1 MTSQPSVHRLAAD
14 NLVVGTPA
22 TAQRRERR
30 RSLESTLRAAR
41 KAGARRV
48 ELTEEKM
55 VIDLSDP
62 AQPRGADAFESN
74 EWDEVMPG
82 GRHGLLKHLLK

>member
-1 MTSQPSVHRLAAD
+1 MTSQPTVHPLAAV

-22 TAQRRERR
+22 PAKRRERR
-30 RSLESTLRAAR
+30 RPLESTLRAAR

-48 ELTEEKM
+48 ELTEEKI

-62 AQPRGADAFESN
+62 AQPRGADALETN

-82 GRHGLLKHLLK
+82 GRHGSD